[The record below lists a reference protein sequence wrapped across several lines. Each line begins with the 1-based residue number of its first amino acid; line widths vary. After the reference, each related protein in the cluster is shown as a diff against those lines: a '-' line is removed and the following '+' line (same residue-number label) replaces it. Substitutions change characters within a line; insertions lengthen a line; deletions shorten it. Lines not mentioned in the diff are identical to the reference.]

1 MCPASAGSNSIFQY
15 GRICNMINNR
25 HGPHPAVSY
34 YRSGAPPGCGLEWK
48 NGASCDPRLLSGAVA
63 THELRVASCGLRVAT
78 HELQVAGCEVRGAP
92 GPHRIR
98 DDDFVNSLSERIQH
112 KVENSY
118 PRSFGKD
125 TEKILCIQPFA
136 ALSDSLASDDYRDT
150 ERILYMVNNSY
161 ELVMT

>member
-1 MCPASAGSNSIFQY
+1 
-15 GRICNMINNR
+15 MINNR

-63 THELRVASCGLRVAT
+63 THELQVASCGLRVAT
-78 HELQVAGCEVRGAP
+78 HELRVAAHDCYRGRGRGAP

-98 DDDFVNSLSERIQH
+98 DDDFVNCLSEHSQH
-112 KVENSY
+112 KEENSY

-125 TEKILCIQPFA
+125 TEKILCIRPFA
-136 ALSDSLASDDYRDT
+136 ALCDSLAPDDYRDT

>member
-1 MCPASAGSNSIFQY
+1 
-15 GRICNMINNR
+15 MINNR

-34 YRSGAPPGCGLEWK
+34 YRSGAPPGCDIAWE

-78 HELQVAGCEVRGAP
+78 HEMRVAGCEVRGAP

-98 DDDFVNSLSERIQH
+98 DDDFVNCLSEHSQH
-112 KVENSY
+112 KEENSY

-136 ALSDSLASDDYRDT
+136 ALCDSLAPDDYRDT

>member
-1 MCPASAGSNSIFQY
+1 MCPASAGQNSIFQY

-34 YRSGAPPGCGLEWK
+34 YRSGAPPGHGLDLIDNCLYEVEWERYVK
-48 NGASCDPRLLSGAVA
+48 TV
-63 THELRVASCGLRVAT
+63 RVAAHDCYRG
-78 HELQVAGCEVRGAP
+78 QVRGAP

-98 DDDFVNSLSERIQH
+98 DDDFVNCLSEHSQH
-112 KVENSY
+112 KEENSY

-125 TEKILCIQPFA
+125 TEKILCIRPFA
-136 ALSDSLASDDYRDT
+136 ALCDSLAPDEYRNA

>member
-1 MCPASAGSNSIFQY
+1 
-15 GRICNMINNR
+15 MINNR

-34 YRSGAPPGCGLEWK
+34 YRSGAPPGCDIAWE
-48 NGASCDPRLLSGAVA
+48 NGASC
-63 THELRVASCGLRVAT
+63 
-78 HELQVAGCEVRGAP
+78 ELQVAGCEVRGAP

-98 DDDFVNSLSERIQH
+98 DDDFVNCLSEHSQH
-112 KVENSY
+112 KEENSY

-125 TEKILCIQPFA
+125 TEKILCIRPFA
-136 ALSDSLASDDYRDT
+136 ALCDSLAPDEYRNA